1 MHLFLGDDGNLRA
14 IWRATV
20 YFALGNWAVF
30 PLLGRLS
37 SLLEQHLH
45 LAQGL
50 TWQNIA
56 SSELQNFCTALL
68 CTGIFAPYERRRVDS
83 NGLPVNHALDAL
95 TWEGMAAGVVMAG
108 AVALGMLALGG
119 MQIHGI
125 ATTASALPL
134 YALGWLAANICVGIA
149 KEFWYRSYFL
159 QTLWKS
165 LGFGPAAII
174 VALIF
179 AADHYFYKPGENIWD
194 VLSLV
199 SLSLLLCYTVLR
211 TGTLWFAVGFHIA
224 FDYIQLFV
232 IGTPNGSQLPVGRFL
247 DATFQG
253 AAWLT
258 GGVLGTEASFL
269 LYPMIAL
276 LWIYIWWRFRGNVP
290 AARIAP

>member
-1 MHLFLGDDGNLRA
+1 MHLFLGDDGKLRP
-14 IWRATV
+14 IWRAVV

-37 SLLEQHLH
+37 SLLGQHLH

-56 SSELQNFCTALL
+56 LSELQNFCAALL
-68 CTGIFAPYERRRVDS
+68 CTGIFALYERCRVDS
-83 NGLPVNHALDAL
+83 YGLPVKQALDAL

-108 AVALGMLALGG
+108 AVALGMLALGS

-149 KEFWYRSYFL
+149 EEFWYRSYFL

-165 LGFGPAAII
+165 LGFWPAAII
-174 VALIF
+174 IALIF

-194 VLSLV
+194 VISLV
-199 SLSLLLCYTVLR
+199 SLSLLVCYTVLR

-224 FDYIQLFV
+224 FDYMQLFV
-232 IGTPNGSQLPVGRFL
+232 IGTPNGSQIPVGRLL

-253 AAWLT
+253 PAWVT

-269 LYPMIAL
+269 MYPMIAL
-276 LWIYIWWRFRGNVP
+276 SWIYVWWRFRGNEP
-290 AARIAP
+290 TARIVP